1 MAPVPVPD
9 WVAVLPAYEVVGD
22 GPPLLLLPGT
32 FSDRRVWQRVLAS
45 LQRRHRCLLYD
56 PRGTGRTPDPG
67 RPFDVDDLAGDVLRL
82 MDEVGWERADL
93 VGHSL
98 GSAIAV
104 TIAGRRPS
112 RVRRLVAIAPALGVD
127 AHLAIVLDHWEALA
141 RSDLDDT
148 ALARAL
154 VLDAFGRAAFD
165 RLVPAVIHDWVR
177 HPIARETILRFVA
190 CDRTQD
196 VGAMAVRVDAPTLI
210 LAGGEDAL
218 AGVANAERLAALIA
232 GARLEV
238 IAGSGHTPQVERPA
252 AVARLLETFLDG

>member
-1 MAPVPVPD
+1 M
-9 WVAVLPAYEVVGD
+9 LPAYELVGE

-32 FSDRRVWQRVLAS
+32 FSDRRVWHRVLGS

-56 PRGTGRTPDPG
+56 PRGTGQTPDPG
-67 RPFDVDDLAGDVLRL
+67 RPFGVDDLADDVLQL
-82 MDEVGWERADL
+82 MDEVGWARADL

-98 GSAIAV
+98 GSAV
-104 TIAGRRPS
+104 SLTIAGRHPS
-112 RVRRLVAIAPALGVD
+112 RVRRLVTIAPALGVD
-127 AHLAIVLDHWEALA
+127 AHLATVLDHWEALA
-141 RSDLDDT
+141 RSNLDDT

-165 RLVPAVIHDWVR
+165 RIVPAVIHDWVR
-177 HPIARETILRFVA
+177 HPIARDTILRFIA

-196 VGAMAVRVDAPTLI
+196 VGAMAPRVDAPTLI

-218 AGVANAERLAALIA
+218 AGVANAERLAALIP

-238 IAGSGHTPQVERPA
+238 IEGSGHTLQVERPA
-252 AVARLLETFLDG
+252 AVARLLVPFLEA